1 MKTYRIRHSTW
12 YGFNGA
18 VNLQPHR
25 LRVRPRE
32 DHDQRIQSSQLSI
45 SPLPREVRWYRDV
58 EDNSVATVEFDTP
71 CTELEI
77 LSEVEVQQ
85 FDQAP
90 LDFLVEHYA
99 VDYPFSYREEDLE
112 VLKPFMAKKPA
123 SAALSDWVS
132 WFWQPGQA
140 IQSYALL
147 DRVCRAINER
157 FNYQV
162 REEPGVQGADQ
173 TLSLGSGSCRDFA
186 NLFMNAVRHLGFAA
200 RFVSGYL
207 YVPPGPESFGTT
219 HAWVE
224 VYIPGAGWK
233 GFDPT
238 GGGVVGISHIP
249 VAVARN
255 PESVSPVEGAF
266 VGPEGAQLKVGVWI
280 TLLDTS
286 A

>member
-12 YGFNGA
+12 YGFNGE
-18 VNLQPHR
+18 VRLQPHR

-32 DHDQRIQSSQLSI
+32 DHDQRIQSSQLEVR
-45 SPLPREVRWYRDV
+45 PLPQEVRWYRDV
-58 EDNSVATVEFDTP
+58 EDNSVATLLFDTP
-71 CTELEI
+71 CRELEI

-90 LDFLVEHYA
+90 LDFMVEEYA
-99 VDYPFSYREEDLE
+99 VNYPFNYMQDDLE
-112 VLKPFMAKKPA
+112 VLGPFMKRKPA
-123 SAALSDWVS
+123 SNELARWVAGLWQSDRT
-132 WFWQPGQA
+132 

-147 DRVCRAINER
+147 DRICRSISTG
-157 FNYQV
+157 FNYRV
-162 REEPGVQGADQ
+162 REAPGVQSAED
-173 TLSLGSGSCRDFA
+173 TLAIGSGSCRDFA
-186 NLFMNAVRHLGFAA
+186 NLFMESVRYLGFAA

-238 GGGVVGISHIP
+238 GGEVVGINHIP
-249 VAVARN
+249 VAVARS
-255 PESVSPVEGAF
+255 PETVTPVEGAF
-266 VGPEGAQLKVGVWI
+266 IGPEGAELKVGVWV
-280 TLLDTS
+280 TLLDPPG
-286 A
+286 